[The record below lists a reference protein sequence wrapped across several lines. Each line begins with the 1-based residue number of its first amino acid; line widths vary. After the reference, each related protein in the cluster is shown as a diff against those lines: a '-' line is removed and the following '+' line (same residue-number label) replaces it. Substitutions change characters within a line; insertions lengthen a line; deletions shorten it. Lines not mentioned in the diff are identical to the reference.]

1 MIHVYRNTAV
11 DRCAKINLPKP
22 ICKKPFFSI
31 FFLKFHI
38 LLRETKQWH
47 QQLQS
52 CGRIDEACH
61 TYRKQGPWHLR
72 WIFVISFLGWWLM
85 LPLDEFDYNSTK
97 LIRIQVGQRFWYW
110 NQPPTKELHRKD
122 GRLPLRRGPFGRDFP
137 TKLSRSQVIKKK
149 SARSAVKRAG
159 EILKQ
164 SKPSTQTTEVGKSGD
179 DGM

>member
-97 LIRIQVGQRFWYW
+97 LIRIQVGQRFLILK

-122 GRLPLRRGPFGRDFP
+122 GRLSIRGRLGETFLLNCLIVRWFKKSSQVSGETRGRD
-137 TKLSRSQVIKKK
+137 TVAK
-149 SARSAVKRAG
+149 
-159 EILKQ
+159 
-164 SKPSTQTTEVGKSGD
+164 
-179 DGM
+179 